1 MCLCDFVKF
10 MFDSYNLTGKKKQ
23 ISFAKESSTNTS
35 LFIDNL
41 TGLKKGISI
50 FRQSITL
57 LTGNLQKHSS
67 ISSIDPFAIGLFY
80 LVLAVRDK

>member
-57 LTGNLQKHSS
+57 LTGNLQKHTAFPAL
-67 ISSIDPFAIGLFY
+67 IHLPLGCFI
-80 LVLAVRDK
+80 